1 MALKIGAA
9 ASSCC
14 YFCLFVCLYLLA
26 HKDINR
32 YTVNHKID
40 YELVE
45 IGDKVVIVTVI
56 RCSSP
61 EPNATN
67 NNEILLVF
75 ETIDLIEISIF
86 NILLMST
93 VYIW

>member
-1 MALKIGAA
+1 MNRKI
-9 ASSCC
+9 
-14 YFCLFVCLYLLA
+14 
-26 HKDINR
+26 N
-32 YTVNHKID
+32 

-45 IGDKVVIVTVI
+45 IGGKVVIATVI

-93 VYIW
+93 VYIWCTKTQKV